1 MITAILSSDD
11 ESGAMLDPSALASTA
26 MVGSDSTVM
35 PSTAEASAAVP
46 NLEVSE
52 VRIASQG
59 FESFSFVV
67 AALQVEGG
75 FGPAFQNLFASVVPT
90 IRLNSRV
97 VTMAGAAASSGQKP
111 TVFLESGEA
120 VEFDTVVLTLPLKTL
135 VVCCINSYGVFV
147 PFESSLFATANH
159 SMCSRPTMKPHFI
172 LGGRFFKSVAHFQ

>member
-1 MITAILSSDD
+1 MIHAHAAMATKKIATTGMPMITAILSSDD
-11 ESGAMLDPSALASTA
+11 ESDAMFGSGAIVSTA

-97 VTMAGAAASSGQKP
+97 VNMTGAAASSGQKP

-120 VEFDTVVLTLPLKTL
+120 VEFDAVVVTLPLDTFPMPL
-135 VVCCINSYGVFV
+135 EADIGR
-147 PFESSLFATANH
+147 PLGTFANTT
-159 SMCSRPTMKPHFI
+159 SPR
-172 LGGRFFKSVAHFQ
+172 